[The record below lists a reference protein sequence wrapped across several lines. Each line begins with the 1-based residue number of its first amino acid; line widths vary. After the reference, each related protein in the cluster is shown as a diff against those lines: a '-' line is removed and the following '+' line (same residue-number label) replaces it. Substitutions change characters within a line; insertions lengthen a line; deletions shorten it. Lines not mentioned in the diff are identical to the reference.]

1 MAERTRFHDYDFK
14 GIGFSKIGH
23 FKQVRSKINELES
36 LNIELATRHNKLEAI
51 INSISDGMTILDNDL
66 NILFVNKI
74 QTAMFPEGILKGRP
88 CYHAFF
94 RKDKPCRNCPALRS
108 METHET
114 YRGEVVIKEG
124 GFAGQYY
131 EWTVSPIMDPFG
143 KVSQI
148 IVLMRDITE
157 RKKYEHSMLQADR
170 MAAIG
175 LLAASVAHEINNP
188 LTSIAGFAEG
198 LLKRLKKMPP
208 SKLDEVFRSFP
219 EYLEIILN
227 ESYRCKEIVHN
238 LLQYS
243 RKSSDE
249 PSILAIDEVIH
260 DTASLLRQHAKD
272 RRIDLTVKNT
282 LSTGLGHVFG
292 NESQLKHLFLNIFNL
307 AFRAM
312 EDGGNITVIERNS
325 GNLIEVLIH
334 AEARKGFSTS
344 FRLSRDDFSSQEQ
357 PLDGFPIDL
366 SVCYT
371 IMRCHNGEVSFEVK
385 GERKVSFR
393 LRFPATMPEAI
404 NESNDSARVRP

>member
-1 MAERTRFHDYDFK
+1 
-14 GIGFSKIGH
+14 
-23 FKQVRSKINELES
+23 
-36 LNIELATRHNKLEAI
+36 
-51 INSISDGMTILDNDL
+51 MTILDNDL

-88 CYHAFF
+88 CYEAFF
-94 RKDKPCRNCPALRS
+94 RRDKPCRKCPALKC

-124 GFAGQYY
+124 GYAGHYY

-143 KVSQI
+143 KVTQI

-157 RKKYEHSMLQADR
+157 RKKYEHSLLQADR

-198 LLKRLKKMPP
+198 LLKRLKKMPL
-208 SKLDEVFRSFP
+208 SKLDEGFRSFQ

-249 PSILAIDEVIH
+249 PSILAIDEVIR
-260 DTASLLRQHAKD
+260 DTVSLLRQHAKD
-272 RRIDLTVKNT
+272 RRIDITVKNT
-282 LSTGLGHVFG
+282 LSAGLGHVFG

-307 AFRAM
+307 ALRAM
-312 EDGGNITVIERNS
+312 EDGGKITAVERNS

-334 AEARKGFSTS
+334 AEATKGFATR
-344 FRLSRDDFSSQEQ
+344 FKLLRDDFSSQDR
-357 PLDGFPIDL
+357 PLNGFPIDL

-371 IMRCHNGEVSFEVK
+371 IMRCHNGEVSFDVK
-385 GERKVSFR
+385 GERRISFR

-404 NESNDSARVRP
+404 NESNDSATVRP